1 MNRSALPE
9 QRTRSKTILNI
20 TLAVIGVVLLLV
32 TVRRVGWREVQ
43 SGLTQVGGWF
53 LLVLAL
59 GLLRFTARARAWLA
73 AADSLQHRTPH
84 DTRDAARSSPP
95 NSAPRTPHFLG
106 AVLAADALGN
116 LTPLGLLASEPAKIL
131 FVRDRL
137 PAVVAIASVAIEN
150 AFYIASVIVMLAAG
164 AAVFINLTNLPT
176 QLRVG
181 VQVVLAGAAVSAIV
195 AVIIARHKPAVL
207 SRLAR
212 WMSALTG
219 RANATAGRLEEI
231 EAQFYGMLTWPARRV
246 AQLLAWE
253 ALFHVAA
260 VAEVYLVLRLLPA
273 GSTTSLADAFVLE
286 TTGRLIAVAFKFVP
300 YRLGVDEAG
309 TAIVA
314 TALAIDPTAGVT
326 LALIRRIRILV
337 LNAVGLIVLA
347 RRK

>member
-20 TLAVIGVVLLLV
+20 TLAVIGAVLLFV
-32 TVRRVGWREVQ
+32 TVRRVGWHEVQ

-73 AADSLQHRTPH
+73 AAHAVMQASGPRPQAPDQHLVTS
-84 DTRDAARSSPP
+84 T
-95 NSAPRTPHFLG
+95 FLG

-137 PAVVAIASVAIEN
+137 PAVVAVASVAIEN
-150 AFYIASVIVMLAAG
+150 AFYIATVIMMLAAG

-219 RANATAGRLEEI
+219 RANASAGRLEEI

-246 AQLLAWE
+246 VQLLAWE